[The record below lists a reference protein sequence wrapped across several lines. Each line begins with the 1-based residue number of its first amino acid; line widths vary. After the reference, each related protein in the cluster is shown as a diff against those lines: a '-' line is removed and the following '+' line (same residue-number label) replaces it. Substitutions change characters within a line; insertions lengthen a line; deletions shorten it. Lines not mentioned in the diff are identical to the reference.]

1 MYIYTST
8 LRCRGNSRCLK
19 KLGHIDQ
26 EMVQIRANIVCF
38 LKISEV
44 YFSPRPWLPIKAR
57 THTLSSPGPAQR
69 PQPRLGS
76 QFDTWLDCGLV
87 KEVKLPYSS
96 RANWRRYCPRI
107 FWIALML
114 MDRPVLPV
122 LQLLA
127 VREHLPIKSSSLQ
140 QLAPKILKEDANIFL
155 TSSPNMCSLGLNLN
169 DTRRS
174 CTPRDAN
181 AQ

>member
-1 MYIYTST
+1 MPCICGLPSLPMKHCWLNLSLRNASAVGVGFAGRSFQVDEHVVGGAGHGEGMINHDPIIMQTRTRRRNRLISLSLYIYTST
-8 LRCRGNSRCLK
+8 PRCRGNSRCLK

-107 FWIALML
+107 F
-114 MDRPVLPV
+114 
-122 LQLLA
+122 
-127 VREHLPIKSSSLQ
+127 
-140 QLAPKILKEDANIFL
+140 
-155 TSSPNMCSLGLNLN
+155 
-169 DTRRS
+169 
-174 CTPRDAN
+174 
-181 AQ
+181 